1 MEKDVRGHV
10 FDIQR
15 YTLHDG
21 PGIRTGIFL
30 QGCPLR
36 CLWCHSPESCSESGE
51 LAWLQVLCVGVEMCG
66 ECLKVCKAGALARAD
81 VMYSKLSKQNVQL
94 VRIDRKLC
102 VKCGECAKVCSS
114 KALYL
119 TAKIMYVS
127 EVVAIIMKD
136 ERYYRRTNGGVTVSG
151 GEPMLQDDF
160 AGAILRECKNMGL
173 HTALDTSG
181 FAAWEQYEKVMK
193 FVDLFL
199 FDLKNMDSDASLES
213 TGVRNELILE
223 NLRKLAD
230 RGASVQIRIP
240 VIPGYNDSERNLLE
254 TAGMCRS
261 LGPSVKLVQLLPYH
275 RLGMAKYERIGKSY
289 ALPSVE
295 PPSKILMEQHK
306 KLFKS
311 FGLTVQVG

>member
-1 MEKDVRGHV
+1 MEKDVRGYV

-21 PGIRTGIFL
+21 PGIRTGVFL

-36 CLWCHSPESCSESGE
+36 CLWCHSPESFSKSGE

-66 ECLKVCKAGALARAD
+66 QCLKVCKTGALSRAD
-81 VMYSKLSKQNVQL
+81 VKYSKLTKKNIRL

-119 TAKIMYVS
+119 TARIMSVS
-127 EVVAIIMKD
+127 EVVAAIMKD

-151 GEPMLQDDF
+151 GEPMLQNDF
-160 AGAILRECKNMGL
+160 TGGILRECRNMGL

-181 FAAWEQYEKVMK
+181 FAEWEKYEKVMK

-199 FDLKNMDSDASLES
+199 FDLKHMDSDASLES

-223 NLRKLAD
+223 NLKKLAD
-230 RGASVQIRIP
+230 QGASIQIRIP
-240 VIPGYNDSERNLLE
+240 VIPGYNDSKKNLEE
-254 TAGMCRS
+254 TADLCRS
-261 LGPSVKLVQLLPYH
+261 LRPSVKLVQLLPYH
-275 RLGMAKYERIGKSY
+275 RLGIAKYERIGKSY
-289 ALPSVE
+289 ALSSVE
-295 PPSKILMEQHK
+295 SPPKTLMGQYK
-306 KLFKS
+306 KMFES